1 MPCVVRDGELNGEA
15 TGWAN
20 REGHGGLAGR
30 RIIGGMRRRAQ
41 GPQALPAKR
50 DCFGQIRDTKMNI
63 CRSRQID
70 CVVLALELQDQ
81 SGFQV
86 LVELVPIAS
95 RPRVAVVA
103 LTDRTLRGLP
113 EIATKNGAHAC
124 FVRQFTTGNDLERA
138 ILRAMAFVG
147 RMPKEDRFRPV

>member
-1 MPCVVRDGELNGEA
+1 
-15 TGWAN
+15 
-20 REGHGGLAGR
+20 
-30 RIIGGMRRRAQ
+30 
-41 GPQALPAKR
+41 
-50 DCFGQIRDTKMNI
+50 MNI

-113 EIATKNGAHAC
+113 EIATKNGAYAC
-124 FVRQFTTGNDLERA
+124 FARQFTTGDDLERA

-147 RMPKEDRFRPV
+147 RMPKEARYRPV